1 MERLESKLDKVVESI
16 SRIDVTLAKQ
26 AVQLE
31 EHIRRTN
38 LLETQLTSIRSHVN
52 MVQGVGVFIGIIATL
67 AAIAASLVKVFGYT
81 APLVHL

>member
-1 MERLESKLDKVVESI
+1 
-16 SRIDVTLAKQ
+16 
-26 AVQLE
+26 
-31 EHIRRTN
+31 

>member
-67 AAIAASLVKVFGYT
+67 AAIAASLVKVFG
-81 APLVHL
+81 